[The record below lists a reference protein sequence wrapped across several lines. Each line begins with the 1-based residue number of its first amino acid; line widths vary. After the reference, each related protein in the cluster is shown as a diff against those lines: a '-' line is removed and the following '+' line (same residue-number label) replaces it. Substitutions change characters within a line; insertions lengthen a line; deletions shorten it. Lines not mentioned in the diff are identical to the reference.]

1 MPELPEVETIARGLT
16 NNLVNKQIEPITVL
30 FVRGNGDFHEWSVIL
45 TNENGGL
52 RIIFETRFYGN
63 LISPGSM

>member
-30 FVRGNGDFHEWSVIL
+30 FVRGNGDFH
-45 TNENGGL
+45 G
-52 RIIFETRFYGN
+52 
-63 LISPGSM
+63 